1 MEEEHKKKLKEKE
14 ERIDTLSDLIAQL
27 KESNQDLEK
36 KVEELKTE
44 VNERKK
50 KQEAFESAQKSK
62 STLKT
67 SEDEDETI
75 YKVSPRNLTTNSR
88 TPDLL
93 NTSALS
99 YTPASMTE
107 YNYPSPACSQ
117 TSISGEGS
125 KYHPANIRNK
135 STTTPTSTYYPPSP
149 PSSVYGS
156 SSSTLKST

>member
-1 MEEEHKKKLKEKE
+1 MKLKEKE
-14 ERIDTLSDLIAQL
+14 ERIDTLSDLITQL

-36 KVEELKTE
+36 KVEDLKTE

-50 KQEAFESAQKSK
+50 KQEALESAQKSK
-62 STLKT
+62 SVLKT
-67 SEDEDETI
+67 SDDEDETI
-75 YKVSPRNLTTNSR
+75 YKISPRNLTTNSR

-93 NTSALS
+93 NTSALNCTS
-99 YTPASMTE
+99 ASTPE
-107 YNYPSPACSQ
+107 YNYPSPTWSQ

-149 PSSVYGS
+149 SSSVCGS
-156 SSSTLKST
+156 SPTAKSTWFIKS